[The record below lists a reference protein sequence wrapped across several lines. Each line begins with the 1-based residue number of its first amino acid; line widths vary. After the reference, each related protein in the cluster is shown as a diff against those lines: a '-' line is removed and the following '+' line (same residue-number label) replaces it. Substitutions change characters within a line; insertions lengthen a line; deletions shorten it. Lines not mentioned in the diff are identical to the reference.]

1 MTGESHTRGATW
13 GEWINARFDEQ
24 PLTKQLDL
32 AAALGIGN
40 SAVSKWRKG
49 THPADVDAAIRA
61 AVFFG
66 RPPLEALRAAG
77 HDTVADLLEAL
88 DKDRGDTGPD
98 PVASEIMSWTHLSV
112 KVRTA
117 LLRQYQADMQAALD
131 RARATAAL
139 MSENANKQAS

>member
-1 MTGESHTRGATW
+1 MTGESRSRGATW

-24 PLTKQLDL
+24 PLVKQLDL
-32 AAALGIGN
+32 AAALGLGN
-40 SAVSKWRKG
+40 SAISKWRKG
-49 THPADVDAAIRA
+49 THPADVDAVIRA
-61 AVFFG
+61 AAFFG

-88 DKDRGDTGPD
+88 EKDRGDASPD
-98 PVASEIMSWTHLSV
+98 PVATEIMGWTHLSV

-117 LLRQYQADMQAALD
+117 LLRQYQSDMHIALE

-139 MSENANKQAS
+139 MDENTNNQTS